1 MTILRKKTLIF
12 FYLNKKYYICINKQ
26 IMTQVGLFIIDEPN
40 SNFLK
45 RKIFNFLMNIFSED
59 DLKNIAYCD
68 DNIGKDMLY
77 VFLDIEKHKEI
88 YHLFKKYNVLL
99 SYKNLTDSFL
109 YQKNLNPIF
118 NGGDFKE
125 VLINFLEN
133 NLDKDTILDKI
144 NDMGIESLNEV
155 DYKILKK

>member
-1 MTILRKKTLIF
+1 MRVIEL
-12 FYLNKKYYICINKQ
+12 YYIEPPCQ
-26 IMTQVGLFIIDEPN
+26 IK
-40 SNFLK
+40 LK
-45 RKIFNFLMNIFSED
+45 RHNYFLMNIFSEN

>member
-1 MTILRKKTLIF
+1 MAILRKKTLIF

-40 SNFLK
+40 SNFIK

>member
-1 MTILRKKTLIF
+1 
-12 FYLNKKYYICINKQ
+12 
-26 IMTQVGLFIIDEPN
+26 
-40 SNFLK
+40 
-45 RKIFNFLMNIFSED
+45 
-59 DLKNIAYCD
+59 
-68 DNIGKDMLY
+68 MLY

-125 VLINFLEN
+125 VLIDFLEN

>member
-1 MTILRKKTLIF
+1 
-12 FYLNKKYYICINKQ
+12 
-26 IMTQVGLFIIDEPN
+26 MTQVGLFIIDEPN

-88 YHLFKKYNVLL
+88 YRLFKKYNVLL

>member
-1 MTILRKKTLIF
+1 MVYCF
-12 FYLNKKYYICINKQ
+12 F
-26 IMTQVGLFIIDEPN
+26 D
-40 SNFLK
+40 
-45 RKIFNFLMNIFSED
+45 RLMNLIW
-59 DLKNIAYCD
+59 I
-68 DNIGKDMLY
+68 
-77 VFLDIEKHKEI
+77 
-88 YHLFKKYNVLL
+88 
-99 SYKNLTDSFL
+99 L
-109 YQKNLNPIF
+109 YQKNLSPIF

>member
-1 MTILRKKTLIF
+1 MNHNYAPFNCK
-12 FYLNKKYYICINKQ
+12 NKQ

-125 VLINFLEN
+125 VLIDFLEN

>member
-1 MTILRKKTLIF
+1 
-12 FYLNKKYYICINKQ
+12 
-26 IMTQVGLFIIDEPN
+26 MTQVGLFIIDEPN
-40 SNFLK
+40 SNFIK
-45 RKIFNFLMNIFSED
+45 RKIFKFLMNIFSED

>member
-1 MTILRKKTLIF
+1 MVILIKKTLIF

-40 SNFLK
+40 SNFIK

>member
-1 MTILRKKTLIF
+1 
-12 FYLNKKYYICINKQ
+12 
-26 IMTQVGLFIIDEPN
+26 MTQVGLFIIDEPN

-88 YHLFKKYNVLL
+88 YHLFKKYNVYTKWKRPLL
-99 SYKNLTDSFL
+99 L
-109 YQKNLNPIF
+109 
-118 NGGDFKE
+118 
-125 VLINFLEN
+125 
-133 NLDKDTILDKI
+133 
-144 NDMGIESLNEV
+144 
-155 DYKILKK
+155 

>member
-1 MTILRKKTLIF
+1 
-12 FYLNKKYYICINKQ
+12 
-26 IMTQVGLFIIDEPN
+26 MTQVGLFIIDEPN

-155 DYKILKK
+155 DYKILKSSISS